1 MKTQNETP
9 LYATLLYEVREKLGI
24 TWIEYVYLDMVYHL
38 SKEGWCYKSL
48 DNCGK
53 DLGLDRSNVYRMR
66 KRLIEKGLLKKSIK
80 GHVKT
85 TVVYAKCIRSD
96 DRVVAK
102 RTNSYAKRD
111 YSVVKTHT
119 KNNNR
124 VTKIKEND
132 FRGLKSK
139 NKEKIKQ
146 AIKQHNWDLLKD

>member
-1 MKTQNETP
+1 MKQQTETP
-9 LYATLLYEVREKLGI
+9 LYATLLYDVRKKLDI

-66 KRLIEKGLLKKSIK
+66 ERLLKKGLLKKNIR

-85 TVVYAKCIRSD
+85 SVVYAKCIRID
-96 DRVVAK
+96 ENVVAK
-102 RTNSYAKRD
+102 RTEPYAKRNL
-111 YSVVKTHT
+111 SVVKTHT

-124 VTKIKEND
+124 TTLDSKND
-132 FRGLKSK
+132 FRGKPSPAKERLRAMLKQK
-139 NKEKIKQ
+139 GL
-146 AIKQHNWDLLKD
+146 A